1 MRGDGEERREEERE
15 RERKKEEEETGE
27 NPAEQEPLKREASVK
42 LVQN

>member
-1 MRGDGEERREEERE
+1 MRGDGERKRE
-15 RERKKEEEETGE
+15 REKEEEETGE